1 MTEDVQATSAGLVIN
16 PRTGEALA
24 LAEAPTDELAD
35 IIDAIKEREDEL
47 RSFKRL
53 VADEILRRMD
63 HERTYTAHL
72 PGGLKLTGDGPRGD
86 EYDGERL
93 HTQLRV
99 LVDEGV
105 IGEIALRKAVETTTA
120 YRVRV
125 GGVRALLKGSD
136 ERIVAA
142 VSAAAKQNLKPRGV
156 RVSRDG

>member
-1 MTEDVQATSAGLVIN
+1 MTEPSTDVIVH

-24 LAEAPTDELAD
+24 LTEAPTDWLAQ
-35 IIDAIKEREDEL
+35 IIDTVKEREDEL
-47 RSFKRL
+47 RSLKRTI
-53 VADEILRRMD
+53 ADEILRRMD

-93 HTQLRV
+93 HAQLRV

-105 IGEIALRKAVETTTA
+105 IGEIALRKAVETTTE
-120 YRVRV
+120 YKVRAN
-125 GGVRALLKGSD
+125 GVKALLKGSD

-142 VSAAAKQNLKPRGV
+142 VKAAAKQNLKPRSV